1 VVTADPAPITDD
13 LVSDVAP
20 PTLTV
25 EDGQL
30 GDEYI
35 SLTFNE
41 SEEDEESSDEEDNDD
56 EEEEEGDSPTPSDDD
71 VAQD

>member
-1 VVTADPAPITDD
+1 VVPTADDV
-13 LVSDVAP
+13 VSDIAP
-20 PTLTV
+20 PVLTV
-25 EDGQL
+25 KDSQL

-41 SEEDEESSDEEDNDD
+41 SEEDEESSDDD
-56 EEEEEGDSPTPSDDD
+56 GDEEEGDGSSASDDD

>member
-1 VVTADPAPITDD
+1 VVSAATVPTADD

-20 PTLTV
+20 PALTV
-25 EDGQL
+25 KDGQL

-41 SEEDEESSDEEDNDD
+41 SEEDEESSDDDDDD
-56 EEEEEGDSPTPSDDD
+56 EEEGDGSNPSDDD